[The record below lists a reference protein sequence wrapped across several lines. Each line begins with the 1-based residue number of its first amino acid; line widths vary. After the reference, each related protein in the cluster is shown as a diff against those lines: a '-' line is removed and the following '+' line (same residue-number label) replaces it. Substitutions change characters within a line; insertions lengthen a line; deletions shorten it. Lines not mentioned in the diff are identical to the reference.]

1 MFFSQ
6 RGILGKLPRL
16 SADEIVKVALRGIV
30 VKIVGWSNRML
41 VFVIRFLFRAAVRWI
56 MGAIAKAPPGLTA
69 DRTKTS
75 DGRLSACHYIFSLT
89 LH

>member
-1 MFFSQ
+1 M
-6 RGILGKLPRL
+6 
-16 SADEIVKVALRGIV
+16 KVALRGIV

-69 DRTKTS
+69 DRTKT
-75 DGRLSACHYIFSLT
+75 
-89 LH
+89 

>member
-1 MFFSQ
+1 MASCPGAAKTEMNVFLTM
-6 RGILGKLPRL
+6 RLLGKLSIL

-41 VFVIRFLFRAAVRWI
+41 VFVIRFLFLAAVRWI

-69 DRTKTS
+69 DRTKT
-75 DGRLSACHYIFSLT
+75 
-89 LH
+89 